1 MSDNLKKYAPYLHL
15 LHKCSP
21 RARKSLVDKHCNKE
35 FMNCICECA
44 KNVLDGNVD
53 LSDSHKRTLKRHRE
67 LLHKLVSKRTSMKNK
82 NKILQTGGFFG
93 ALLGPIVKVLGS
105 LFGIGN
111 S

>member
-1 MSDNLKKYAPYLHL
+1 M
-15 LHKCSP
+15 
-21 RARKSLVDKHCNKE
+21 DKHCNKE

-53 LSDSHKRTLKRHRE
+53 LSALHKRTLKRHRA
-67 LLHKLVSKRTSMKNK
+67 LLHKLVLKKTSMRNK
-82 NKILQTGGFFG
+82 KKILQTGGFLG
-93 ALLGPIVKVLGS
+93 ALLGPIVQVLGS